1 MIMKA
6 YRQLDM
12 FSSKHIDVGV
22 HDHLNDV
29 NIEMYDHQNIEM
41 YDHQNM
47 GT

>member
-22 HDHLNDV
+22 YDHLNDV
-29 NIEMYDHQNIEM
+29 TIEMYDL
-41 YDHQNM
+41 QNM